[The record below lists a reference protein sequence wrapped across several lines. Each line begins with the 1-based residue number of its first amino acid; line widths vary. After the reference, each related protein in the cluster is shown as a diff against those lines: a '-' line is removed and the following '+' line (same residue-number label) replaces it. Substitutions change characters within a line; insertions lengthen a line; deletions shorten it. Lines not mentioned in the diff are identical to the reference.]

1 MALLFIEYPKCSIC
15 QKAKRWLD
23 SRAIAYEDRHIV
35 EENPTEEELT
45 AWIQKS
51 GMPIKKFWNTSG
63 QLYRQMELSRKLPEM
78 SPEDQIKLLSTNGM
92 LCKRP
97 ILVGEDFV
105 LTGFREKE
113 WEEMVEVE
121 NRSYGG

>member
-1 MALLFIEYPKCSIC
+1 MALLFIEYPKCSTC

-23 SRAIAYEDRHIV
+23 SRSIAYADRHIV

-78 SPEDQIKLLSTNGM
+78 SQEDQIKLLSTNGM

-113 WEEMVEVE
+113 WEE
-121 NRSYGG
+121 RISR